1 MSAEKIIRTLLTAS
15 ASVTALVSDR
25 IYPGEIPQGVA
36 LPAIGLSHISTV
48 EVPTIDAAAATVLVQ
63 SRIECVAL
71 AKDYSTVKAIIS
83 SIRSAC
89 NYAHGAVGGFS
100 VVSVRRDL
108 VGADTRDS
116 DLSIFAQTIDF
127 MVTWQEPNT

>member
-36 LPAIGLSHISTV
+36 LPAVGLSHISTT
-48 EVPTIDAAAATVLVQ
+48 EVPTIDAAAANVLVQ

-71 AKDYSTVKAIIS
+71 AKDYATVKSIIS

-89 NYAHGAVGGFS
+89 NYAHGTIGGFA

-108 VGADTRDS
+108 VGADARDS
-116 DLSIFAQTIDF
+116 DLTIFAQTIDF
-127 MVTWQEPNT
+127 IVTWHEPNT